1 MSEKNV
7 KRAKRIFI
15 KASRKIIRKY
25 IGEIQDMPFR
35 TRLYFAWIIL
45 SRKNREKL

>member
-7 KRAKRIFI
+7 KQIKRIV
-15 KASRKIIRKY
+15 KKGGRKIIRKY

-45 SRKNREKL
+45 SRKNRKKL